1 LPRISVIIPAYNIAD
16 FLPRALDS
24 ALNQSMTDIEIIVV
38 NDGSK
43 DNTGKVCD
51 EYALKDPRIKVI
63 HQENSGAPAAR
74 NAAIR
79 IAKGEYIHFMDG
91 DDWAEKDMLADMYAI
106 ARETNAQMV
115 VAGFYIDTYTSE
127 TEYWREKK
135 NIPTAFY
142 KNAGEFR
149 SAVNNFFD
157 SNLLYVP
164 WNKLVLTERIR
175 RENIYFRD
183 TRWDDLPFN
192 LDYIRDIETVAV
204 TENAYYHFTRA
215 RAESET
221 ARYFPAMFEKRE
233 EEHGW
238 FLELA
243 EPWGMKDDPV
253 LRETISRRYIERIFG
268 CIENFTCAACD
279 LSLKEKLSKIDA
291 MIRCDNVRQCLAWAK
306 PRSLRMKIMLFPVRI
321 KCKYLTWLLGV
332 TMSFVKRR
340 FVGIFARLKAGR

>member
-1 LPRISVIIPAYNIAD
+1 MPKISVIIPAYNIGD

-24 ALNQSMTDIEIIVV
+24 ALNQSMEDIEIIVV

-43 DNTGKVCD
+43 DNTGEVCD
-51 EYALKDPRIKVI
+51 RYAAKDPRVKVI
-63 HQENSGAPAAR
+63 HQKNSGAPAAR
-74 NAAIR
+74 NAAID

-91 DDWAEKDMLADMYAI
+91 DDWAEKDMLSDMYEI
-106 ARETNAQMV
+106 ALKTRAQMV
-115 VAGFYIDTYTSE
+115 VAGFYIDTYTSA

-135 NIPTAFY
+135 SIPTAFY

-149 SAVNNFFD
+149 RAIPKFFD

-175 RENIYFRD
+175 SEKIYFRN

-192 LDYIRDIETVAV
+192 IDYIRDIETVAV

-221 ARYFPAMFEKRE
+221 ARYFPGMFEKRE

-238 FLELA
+238 MMDMLRH
-243 EPWGMKDDPV
+243 WGMENDPEI
-253 LRETISRRYIERIFG
+253 REATCRRYIERIFG

-279 LSLKEKLSKIDA
+279 LSLKEKLAKIDQ
-291 MIRCDNVRQCLAWAK
+291 MISCDNVRECLKYAK
-306 PRSLRMKIMLFPVRI
+306 PRSIMMKIMLLPIRI
-321 KCKYLTWLLGV
+321 RCKYLTWLLGV
-332 TMSFVKRR
+332 TMSFVKRH
-340 FVGIFARLKAGR
+340 FVGVFARLKAGR